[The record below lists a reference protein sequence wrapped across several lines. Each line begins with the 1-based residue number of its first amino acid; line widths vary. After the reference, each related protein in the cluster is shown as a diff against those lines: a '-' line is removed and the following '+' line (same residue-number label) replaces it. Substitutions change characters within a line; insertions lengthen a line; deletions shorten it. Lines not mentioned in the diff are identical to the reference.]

1 MMAAAA
7 HETGTL
13 RSGDVELFY
22 RHFGKAGGG
31 TPLLIAHGAN
41 YYDSADWVGIA
52 DQLAAEHEVVAWDTR
67 GFGQSGWSASKDY
80 SWDAEMADILALMDR
95 FGWRKAAI
103 LGHSFGGAYAIL
115 FGARFPDRT
124 AGLVIVD
131 HCPIGPQGNPQPPVQ
146 SINNKAKVYL
156 SRETALPELSR
167 NTGVSQAARLA
178 EFMTAADG
186 GFVLRRD
193 PDFANRVPVGG
204 GQARI
209 VVEDMWKELGK
220 VVAPTLLIRAKK
232 SDRYPPPALERMKR
246 DHPRVQIAEFDCG
259 HDVVAGAPAELVGEL
274 RTFLQHVS
282 M

>member
-1 MMAAAA
+1 MAATS

-13 RSGDVELFY
+13 WSGDIDLFY
-22 RHFGKAGGG
+22 RHFGKAGS

-41 YYDSADWVGIA
+41 YYDSADWIGIA
-52 DQLAAEHEVVAWDTR
+52 DQLAAEREIVAWDTR
-67 GFGQSGWSASKDY
+67 GFGRSGWSASKDY
-80 SWDAEMADILALMDR
+80 SWDAEMSDILAVMDR
-95 FGWRKAAI
+95 FGWKKAVI

-115 FGARFPDRT
+115 FSALFPDRT

-131 HCPIGPQGNPQPPVQ
+131 HCPIGPQGNPLPPVQ
-146 SINNKAKVYL
+146 SIHNKAKVYP
-156 SRETALPELSR
+156 SREAALPELSR
-167 NTGVSQAARLA
+167 DISVPQEARLA

-193 PDFANRVPVGG
+193 PNFANRVPVGG
-204 GQARI
+204 GPPKI

-220 VVAPTLLIRAKK
+220 VAAPTLLIRAKK

-246 DHPRVQIAEFDCG
+246 DHSRVQIAEFDCG

-274 RTFLQHVS
+274 KTFLRRVS
-282 M
+282 V